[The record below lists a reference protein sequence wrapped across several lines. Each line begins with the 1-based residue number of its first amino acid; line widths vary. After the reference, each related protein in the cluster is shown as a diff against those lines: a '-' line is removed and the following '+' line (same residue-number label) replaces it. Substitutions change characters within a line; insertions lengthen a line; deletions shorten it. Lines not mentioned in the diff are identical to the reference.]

1 MTARRRW
8 SQRCARLVLSHGSPV
23 GLALL
28 LAGLAGC
35 NPAENS
41 LWPSIE
47 PVGNSTPMA
56 RTSFTPAES
65 TSTGLLPTNPWELA
79 GGLGLMLGC
88 GGLAVLVWKGST
100 VQRRVDALQSSA
112 ESLARRRDSGTADL
126 VHLSRQVNALNQQ
139 VLSLKAEL
147 VERPAVATAPTTA
160 SLPAPV
166 PAPAGPRFNV
176 PPSPRPAAPKPALA
190 TNVAV
195 VPEFAPSPA
204 PAPAPVAPP
213 APAPIAVAAAPA
225 QPQAVSLPPLSP
237 PPSAPAPRPAA
248 QVATAPNAPTAPAPP
263 PPPAF
268 AQTPPAPPA
277 VAPEP
282 VLATALDVL
291 RQATLDLAPEPMP
304 EAMPKRKPERM
315 PEPVAQPMQEPV
327 PPAGPDQDSYG
338 ITLQDLID
346 AVNGRGNRQIE
357 GIHFAQLDPAEFTTL
372 DGIGRPQAPRL
383 RLVGSGGRFLM
394 VFFEDESWLFP
405 AVTTLEAYNHD
416 HSETGFF
423 GFEQAAV
430 SCAELCRPA
439 LLREA
444 GGLWEVTEPG
454 TILVPTL

>member
-1 MTARRRW
+1 MTGGRRW
-8 SQRCARLVLSHGSPV
+8 SQRCARLLLSHGSPV

-41 LWPSIE
+41 LWPSIQ
-47 PVGNSTPMA
+47 PVGNSTPITRA
-56 RTSFTPAES
+56 SFTPAES

-126 VHLSRQVNALNQQ
+126 VHLSRQLNALNQQ

-147 VERPAVATAPTTA
+147 VERPAVA
-160 SLPAPV
+160 PV
-166 PAPAGPRFNV
+166 PSPAAPRFNV
-176 PPSPRPAAPKPALA
+176 PPSPRPAAPQPAHLA
-190 TNVAV
+190 NVV
-195 VPEFAPSPA
+195 EIPDFAPVPTPGPA
-204 PAPAPVAPP
+204 
-213 APAPIAVAAAPA
+213 
-225 QPQAVSLPPLSP
+225 
-237 PPSAPAPRPAA
+237 
-248 QVATAPNAPTAPAPP
+248 APAPP

-268 AQTPPAPPA
+268 AQIPPAPPA
-277 VAPEP
+277 PVPEP
-282 VLATALDVL
+282 VLARALDVL
-291 RQATLDLAPEPMP
+291 RQATFDPAPEPMP
-304 EAMPKRKPERM
+304 QPMAEPM
-315 PEPVAQPMQEPV
+315 PESVAQPVEKSFA
-327 PPAGPDQDSYG
+327 PPAGPDPALSG
-338 ITLQDLID
+338 ITLQDLVD

-357 GIHFAQLDPAEFTTL
+357 GIHFAQLDTAEFTTL

-405 AVTTLEAYNHD
+405 AVTTLEAYSHD
-416 HSETGFF
+416 QSETGFF
-423 GFEQAAV
+423 GFKQAAV
-430 SCAELCRPA
+430 SCAEICRPA

>member
-1 MTARRRW
+1 MTAPRRRLQCW
-8 SQRCARLVLSHGSPV
+8 ERLVIGHGSPF

-28 LAGLAGC
+28 LTLLAGC

-47 PVGNSTPMA
+47 PVGNSTLSSRA
-56 RTSFTPAES
+56 SATPAEPPS
-65 TSTGLLPTNPWELA
+65 AGLLPTNPWELA
-79 GGLGLMLGC
+79 GGLGLMLGV

-166 PAPAGPRFNV
+166 PAPAAPRFNA
-176 PPSPRPAAPKPALA
+176 PASPRPAAPKPALA
-190 TNVAV
+190 TNVV
-195 VPEFAPSPA
+195 EIPEFARV
-204 PAPAPVAPP
+204 PAPAPVVPP
-213 APAPIAVAAAPA
+213 APAAVAAAGASAP

-237 PPSAPAPRPAA
+237 PP
-248 QVATAPNAPTAPAPP
+248 ATPSAPAPP

-268 AQTPPAPPA
+268 AQIPPAPPPP
-277 VAPEP
+277 APEP
-282 VLATALDVL
+282 VLARALDVL
-291 RQATLDLAPEPMP
+291 RQATFEPAPEPMP
-304 EAMPKRKPERM
+304 QPMAEPM
-315 PEPVAQPMQEPV
+315 PESVAQPVAKPFA
-327 PPAGPDQDSYG
+327 PPAGPDPALSG

-405 AVTTLEAYNHD
+405 AVTTLEAYSHD

-430 SCAELCRPA
+430 SCVELCRPA